1 MFGHKRTA
9 SVSGPSTGL
18 KIGTGASGSGTSF
31 SFGGGNTTNNSTGGG
46 LFGNSSNQSGFG
58 QTQNNTP
65 GNQSSGFSFGAQN
78 QNQQQPQQQN
88 SGSSFSI
95 GGSANASGGGL
106 FGKSNS
112 ISGGTNTNT
121 SAGGLFGGGNQ
132 NTAGSGGGGGL
143 FGQSNNN
150 SATGNTGGGLFGG
163 TNNQSNTNTGTGGGL
178 FGANNQSNA
187 NTGTGG
193 GMFGTNNQSNAST
206 GASGGL
212 FGQSNTNTGTSS
224 GGLFGNN
231 TQNTN
236 TAGGGLFGGGNNT
249 TNTGTSGGGGGGGG
263 GLFGNTGTNTNT
275 NATGGGSLFGGGNT
289 NAGGGLFGGGNNANT
304 GASAGGGL
312 FGNKPATNTPSG
324 GGGLFG
330 GNNTATPSGGSL
342 FGGNSSFLGNTNTPQ
357 NSQLGASGGPSLVA
371 SIDQAPYSV
380 GSLSSHGKSL
390 GPLTSSTRKRS
401 SNTPSTAGTPTI
413 QRKASMG
420 LLTKSHSLKAMPSPR
435 SYMSAGRSS
444 PYQLGRRENQG
455 LRKSQSL
462 LFQQVNA
469 RDLTP
474 PERSMDDLRPKRFT
488 DSYSS
493 DVKRL
498 IINRKARNM
507 DSIFGKS
514 PQRAIEQP
522 QQNEIINGHAKKPS
536 QDSSAAPSV
545 ESSPRSNMLA
555 PPSTQSPFQKI
566 RRSPAKHSNL
576 NQMASKDSGYWMFP
590 SLSQL
595 YKYTPEELTAVANLT
610 IGRRKYGQITYN
622 SPVDLSKIGNLSDI
636 PGNLVVFGNSR
647 VCVYPDEEN
656 KPPRGQELNIPATI
670 TLENAVPVDKTT
682 KQQIRDPEDPRLIKH
697 VARLRNAI
705 ESKGG
710 EFVTYD
716 IDNGFWT
723 FRVPHFSVWGLLEE
737 DLYDDDEDEDIQDA
751 SPQEQQQQPQQQQFF
766 EQQQFQPLYP
776 QVEEPQSNNLF
787 ADNKQDDTLQ
797 RMGLTGSGQN
807 SFDFSSNVMEDTFGN
822 KVPTTNVHDQQQPI
836 SQGWGL
842 VPTST
847 ELDTATGE
855 NNLIGETGNAVGVN
869 KNILGDVDFE
879 YSDEGS
885 PTRERGE
892 LFMESNDNNEGDK
905 KVALIEN
912 PDNNDNQNLDMVMDE
927 ADGFVAGD
935 WLSQLQYAARMNSPL
950 ALRTTVQKQD
960 NRNDSVDDDF
970 DNIEL
975 FTTAD
980 LDAVVYGGLSSLGKS
995 SSLQYRQAAE
1005 QLRLPELFTK
1015 RSFARFNAKDE
1026 KILVKD
1032 QRGVASHT
1040 SGMFVAEA
1048 TQGNLAKTNITD
1060 QLTEQLRLSK
1070 ISIRDNGLPLSRP
1083 NNQLSFKFLY
1093 DQYSNGDEY
1102 EKSVWELAS
1111 ILFDNDNTVGI
1122 PDIPYDYSEAAQEK
1136 IKEQHR
1142 RKLLSKWLERR
1153 VSVDVDRD
1161 LEANNDDFET
1171 ILLHLSGHR
1180 VQKAAEVAVKN
1191 KNLHLATVIPLL
1203 GGCDESIR
1211 QDAASQLESWNNTKS
1226 IYEIP
1231 QGVRK
1236 VYEYLSGNVTIA
1248 KGMKSGDGELP
1259 TLYLS
1264 EGLDWKRALGLRLWY
1279 ESNKNESIS
1288 QAVEKYYQAF
1298 SNAMNRVA
1306 QPLAPHSSTKID
1318 ICYQLL
1324 RLYGS
1329 LKPSLVSVLEPI
1341 GKDLLDCRVPWL
1353 IYSVLVLSSR
1363 QFRDFNKIGDRLSID
1378 FGCQLDNEGK
1388 WIESLFVLSH
1398 IQDDNLCDHYIKRV
1412 LSNHILDIQSDPKLR
1427 QQVTEELK
1435 ISKSVV
1441 HEVEALRARYD
1452 GDHLAEVQNLLQA
1465 GQWEE
1470 AHQTLVKKVAPEAV
1484 IQNKTALLIQVLNDF
1499 KPASNTISNWEIGG
1513 QVYLDYASLVENKL
1527 ADFENEQ
1534 DVCNRLVNSL
1544 SQIKVQGNRFAINVA
1559 CSLMAKFVGK
1569 RMKVSLKP
1577 SQH

>member
-18 KIGTGASGSGTSF
+18 KMGPGASGSNF
-31 SFGGGNTTNNSTGGG
+31 SFGGGNATTNNSTGGG
-46 LFGNSSNQSGFG
+46 LFGGSNNQSGFG
-58 QTQNNTP
+58 Q
-65 GNQSSGFSFGAQN
+65 NQSNQSSSGFSFGAQN
-78 QNQQQPQQQN
+78 QNQQQQQQN
-88 SGSSFSI
+88 SGSSFSF
-95 GGSANASGGGL
+95 GGGATNNSSAGGL

-121 SAGGLFGGGNQ
+121 SGGGLFGGNQ
-132 NTAGSGGGGGL
+132 NTGTSGSGGGL
-143 FGQSNNN
+143 FGQSSTNN
-150 SATGNTGGGLFGG
+150 SASGGGLFGG
-163 TNNQSNTNTGTGGGL
+163 TSNQNNTNTGTGGGL
-178 FGANNQSNA
+178 FGGNTQNKPNTATGGGLFGGNNQSNTNA
-187 NTGTGG
+187 GT
-193 GMFGTNNQSNAST
+193 
-206 GASGGL
+206 SGGL
-212 FGQSNTNTGTSS
+212 FGQGNASSNTGSS
-224 GGLFGNN
+224 GGGLFGSN

-236 TAGGGLFGGGNNT
+236 TAGGGLFGSGNST
-249 TNTGTSGGGGGGGG
+249 TNTGTSGGGGLFGSTGSNNNTNAPGGG
-263 GLFGNTGTNTNT
+263 GLFGNTN
-275 NATGGGSLFGGGNT
+275 TGG
-289 NAGGGLFGGGNNANT
+289 AGGGLFGNNNINT

-324 GGGLFG
+324 GSGLFG
-330 GNNTATPSGGSL
+330 GNNTSTPSGGSL
-342 FGGNSSFLGNTNTPQ
+342 FGGNPSVLGSTNTPL

-401 SNTPSTAGTPTI
+401 SNTPSATGTPTV

-420 LLTKSHSLKAMPSPR
+420 LLSKSHSLKAMPSPR

-474 PERSMDDLRPKRFT
+474 PERSMDDFRSKRFT

-493 DVKRL
+493 DVKKL
-498 IINRKARNM
+498 IINRKARNT
-507 DSIFGKS
+507 DSLFGKS

-522 QQNEIINGHAKKPS
+522 QQNETINGHAKKPS

-545 ESSPRSNMLA
+545 ESSPRSNRLA

-566 RRSPAKHSNL
+566 RRSPAKQSNL
-576 NQMASKDSGYWMFP
+576 NQMTSKDSGYWMFP

-622 SPVDLSKIGNLSDI
+622 SPVNLSKIGNLSDI

-656 KPPRGQELNIPATI
+656 KPPQGQELNIPATI
-670 TLENAVPVDKTT
+670 TLENAVPVDKNT
-682 KQQIRDPEDPRLIKH
+682 KQPIKDPEDPRLIKH

-737 DLYDDDEDEDIQDA
+737 DLYDEDEDEDVQDA
-751 SPQEQQQQPQQQQFF
+751 SPQEQQPQQPQQQFV

-776 QVEEPQSNNLF
+776 QIEQQQQPNTNLF
-787 ADNKQDDTLQ
+787 AENRQDDTLQ

-822 KVPTTNVHDQQQPI
+822 KVPSNNVQDQQQPI
-836 SQGWGL
+836 SHGWGL

-855 NNLIGETGNAVGVN
+855 NNVIGGTSNAVGVN

-892 LFMESNDNNEGDK
+892 LFVDSKEDEGDK
-905 KVALIEN
+905 KVALVEDHNNNEN
-912 PDNNDNQNLDMVMDE
+912 GNENLDMIMDE
-927 ADGFVAGD
+927 ADEFVAGD
-935 WLSQLQYAARMNSPL
+935 WLSQLQHAARMNSAL
-950 ALRTTVQKQD
+950 ALRTTTAQKRD
-960 NRNDSVDDDF
+960 FRNESVDDDF

-980 LDAVVYGGLSSLGKS
+980 LDAVLYGGSSSLGKS

-1005 QLRLPELFTK
+1005 QLRLPDLFTK
-1015 RSFARFNAKDE
+1015 RSFARFNVNDE
-1026 KILVKD
+1026 KLLVKD
-1032 QRGVASHT
+1032 QRGIASNT
-1040 SGMFVAEA
+1040 SGMFIAES
-1048 TQGNLAKTNITD
+1048 TQGNLAKTSITD
-1060 QLTEQLRLSK
+1060 QLTQQLHLST
-1070 ISIRDNGLPLSRP
+1070 ISVRGNGLPLSRP
-1083 NNQLSFKFLY
+1083 NDQLSFKFLH
-1093 DQYSNGDEY
+1093 DQYANGDDY

-1111 ILFDNDNTVGI
+1111 ILFDSDKTVGV
-1122 PDIPYDYSEAAQEK
+1122 PDIPYDYSELAQEK

-1153 VSVDVDRD
+1153 VSADVDRD

-1211 QDAASQLESWNNTKS
+1211 QDAASQLESWSNTKS

-1231 QGVRK
+1231 QGIRK
-1236 VYEYLSGNVTIA
+1236 VYEYLSGNVTVA

-1279 ESNKNESIS
+1279 EGNKNESIS

-1298 SNAMNRVA
+1298 SNAVNRVA
-1306 QPLAPHSSTKID
+1306 QPLAPHSSTKMD
-1318 ICYQLL
+1318 VCYQLL

-1341 GKDLLDCRVPWL
+1341 GKDPLDFRVPWL
-1353 IYSVLVLSSR
+1353 VYSVLVLSSR
-1363 QFRDFNKIGDRLSID
+1363 QFRDFNKVGDRLSID

-1412 LSNHILDIQSDPKLR
+1412 LSNHILDIQADPKLR

-1435 ISKSVV
+1435 ISKSIV
-1441 HEVEALRARYD
+1441 HQVEALRARYD

-1465 GQWEE
+1465 GEWEE
-1470 AHQTLVKKVAPEAV
+1470 AHQTLIKKVAPEAV
-1484 IQNKTALLIQVLNDF
+1484 IQNKTTLLIEILNDF
-1499 KPASNTISNWEIGG
+1499 KPASNTIFNWEIGG
-1513 QVYLDYASLVENKL
+1513 QVYLDYASLAENKL

-1534 DVCNRLVNSL
+1534 TVCNRLVNSL

-1559 CSLMAKFVGK
+1559 CSLMATFVGK
-1569 RMKVSLKP
+1569 RMKVSVPKTLTL
-1577 SQH
+1577 